1 MDLRIT
7 ARATKSAWLILL
19 LALCVFS
26 APQGAFAQEEGEPTV
41 VDEVIAQVNNDVI
54 TLSML
59 KREMKEAAG
68 QLKERSNI
76 SEQEANAKVASM
88 QNELIISLI
97 NEQLLLQKGK
107 DINLTDEVEAE
118 VNRRMLEI
126 GKEQNLKTIAEL
138 EAAMTASGLNPA
150 DVRQTMRKEMMKN
163 MVFNNEVERKVYFS
177 ISPDEVKKYYEAHK
191 EKFKKPESVELSEI
205 FLSLAGKNETEVR
218 ARAAQI
224 IAQARAANADFGALA
239 VANSEREQDGKRIA
253 PQTKGKLGRIQMTEI
268 SQKDV
273 AAALK
278 DAKTGSV
285 TDPIKLDEG
294 LLILR
299 VDDRTASADPT
310 FDENRVREVMTF
322 ERSAKERDAYLQ
334 TLRNEAYIKI
344 AKDYQ
349 SKIEPLL
356 NKKNPATASNV
367 GATTTT
373 TATPTANNA
382 ARSKKPQQP
391 NSSKQRP

>member
-7 ARATKSAWLILL
+7 ARASALVFFL
-19 LALCVFS
+19 LALVALS
-26 APQGAFAQEEGEPTV
+26 APQHTFAQEEGEPTV

-68 QLKERSNI
+68 QLKERNNI
-76 SEQEANAKVASM
+76 SEQEATTKVASM
-88 QNELIISLI
+88 QNELIVSLI

-107 DINLTDEVEAE
+107 DINMTDEVEAE

-163 MVFNNEVERKVYFS
+163 MVFNNEVERKIFLS
-177 ISPDEVKKYYEAHK
+177 ITSDEAKKYYEAHK
-191 EKFKKPESVELSEI
+191 DKFKKPESIELSEI
-205 FLSLAGKNETEVR
+205 FLSLAGKPEAEVR
-218 ARAAQI
+218 ARAVQI

-239 VANSEREQDGKRIA
+239 VANSEREQEGKRVA
-253 PQTKGKLGRIQMTEI
+253 PQTKGKLGRIQMTDI

-278 DAKTGSV
+278 DAKKGSV

-294 LLILR
+294 LLILH
-299 VDDRTASADPT
+299 VDDRTATSDPT
-310 FDENRVREVMTF
+310 YDENRVREAMTF

-349 SKIEPLL
+349 SRIEPLL
-356 NKKNPATASNV
+356 NQKNPATASN
-367 GATTTT
+367 ASAATT
-373 TATPTANNA
+373 TATPAANNA